1 MRWLLL
7 VLMIACAPT
16 AGGIH
21 ARMGYSEE
29 SGLRVVDVP
38 PGPAEEAGLC
48 AGDRITAI
56 DGEPVRSLSM
66 QEVVERLRG
75 PTGSKVTLEVLRDGE
90 FVQLEVE
97 RAPYDR

>member
-1 MRWLLL
+1 MTRWWLLFAL
-7 VLMIACAPT
+7 ACAPT

-38 PGPAEEAGLC
+38 PGPAADAGLRPD
-48 AGDRITAI
+48 DRITAI
-56 DGEPVRSLSM
+56 DGDPVRSLSM

-75 PTGSKVTLEVLRDGE
+75 PAGSHVRVEVLRDGD
-90 FVQLEVE
+90 FVELTIE
-97 RAPYDR
+97 RTPYAR